1 MIDPKYKDNGF
12 PEKMAFI
19 AGDFMY
25 RFTTGLMMAQG
36 RAVADRARDVS
47 TFEDGTGDLRAS
59 IVAIPLKKNM
69 GIKVT
74 SRHNGRYLPHA
85 SPMGMGI
92 DITPRNGEFIT
103 FWYGD
108 PENPQWVKFR
118 RITYGP
124 KLNIRGPFREIFG
137 SGRGF
142 RIVEERMAE
151 RIQEMISK

>member
-1 MIDPKYKDNGF
+1 MVRAEMDDNNIGGRF
-12 PEKMAFI
+12 MFI
-19 AGDFMY
+19 AGDFMH
-25 RFTTGLMMAQG
+25 RFTTRLMMDQG
-36 RAVADRARDVS
+36 RVVADKARAVS
-47 TFEDGTGDLRAS
+47 TFRNGTGDLRAS
-59 IVAIPLKKNM
+59 ITAMPLKNNK

-85 SPMGMGI
+85 SPQGAGI
-92 DITPRNGEFIT
+92 DIVPRSGKEFMTFRIGE
-103 FWYGD
+103 
-108 PENPQWVKFR
+108 QWVKFR

-124 KLNIRGPFREIFG
+124 KLDIRGPFREIFG